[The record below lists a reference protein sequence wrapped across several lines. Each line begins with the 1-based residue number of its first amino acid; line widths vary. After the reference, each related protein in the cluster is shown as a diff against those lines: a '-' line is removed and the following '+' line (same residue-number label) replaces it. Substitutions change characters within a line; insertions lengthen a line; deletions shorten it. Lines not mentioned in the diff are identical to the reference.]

1 MNSGLPVEVL
11 ERRAAEQ
18 RHQLHQSVVELKGSV
33 RDRLDVKRNMRDHL
47 WGVSGGL
54 AVVGLILGYSV
65 AGIFTRD

>member
-18 RHQLHQSVVELKGSV
+18 RQQLHQSVVELKDSL
-33 RDRLDVKRNMRDHL
+33 RERLDVKRNMRDHL

-54 AVVGLILGYSV
+54 AVVGLVLGYSV

>member
-18 RHQLHQSVVELKGSV
+18 RQQLHQSVVELKDSV
-33 RDRLDVKRNMRDHL
+33 RDRLDVNRNMRDHL

-54 AVVGLILGYSV
+54 AVVGLVLGYSV

>member
-11 ERRAAEQ
+11 EIRAAEQ
-18 RHQLHQSVVELKGSV
+18 RKQLHQSVVELKDSV

-54 AVVGLILGYSV
+54 AVVGLVLGYSV

>member
-18 RHQLHQSVVELKGSV
+18 RQQLHQSVIELKDSV
-33 RDRLDVKRNMRDHL
+33 RERLDVKRNMRDHL

-54 AVVGLILGYSV
+54 AVVGLVLGYSV